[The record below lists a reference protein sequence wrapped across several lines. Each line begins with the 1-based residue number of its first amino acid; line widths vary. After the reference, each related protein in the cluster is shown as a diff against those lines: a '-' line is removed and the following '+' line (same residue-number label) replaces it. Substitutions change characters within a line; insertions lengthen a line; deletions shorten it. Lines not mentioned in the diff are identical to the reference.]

1 MSERAFRFAFGTT
14 ASGVRR
20 FAPAAVLA
28 ALAALP
34 ICAVAADVHK
44 CVENGRT
51 TYQDAPCGGAG
62 TVIRT
67 DDEAVDSRRAAA
79 AADSVAKLRA
89 NVTQMEQARV
99 ARERAGQID
108 SVEREIDGYR
118 KAEQAELAALR
129 SQRDYVTNN
138 FAGAA
143 WERNAVIDRL
153 ARDMQAVSDKYALKT
168 QAARERLAQLRAG
181 GEPPK
186 AASDA
191 TKGAR

>member
-44 CVENGRT
+44 CVESGRT

-99 ARERAGQID
+99 ARERAG
-108 SVEREIDGYR
+108 YR

-129 SQRDYVTNN
+129 NQRDYVTNN

>member
-20 FAPAAVLA
+20 FAPSAVLA

-34 ICAVAADVHK
+34 LGAIAADVHK

-51 TYQDAPCGGAG
+51 TYQDVPCGGAG

-67 DDEAVDSRRAAA
+67 DADAVDSRRAAA
-79 AADSVAKLRA
+79 AADSVTKLRSSVA
-89 NVTQMEQARV
+89 QMEQARV
-99 ARERAGQID
+99 VRERAAQIE

-118 KAEQAELAALR
+118 KAEQDELAALR
-129 SQRDYVTNN
+129 SQRDYVNNN

-143 WERNAVIDRL
+143 WERNAVMDRL
-153 ARDMQAVSDKYALKT
+153 ARDTQAVSDKYALKL

-186 AASDA
+186 AAGDA
-191 TKGAR
+191 TKSAR